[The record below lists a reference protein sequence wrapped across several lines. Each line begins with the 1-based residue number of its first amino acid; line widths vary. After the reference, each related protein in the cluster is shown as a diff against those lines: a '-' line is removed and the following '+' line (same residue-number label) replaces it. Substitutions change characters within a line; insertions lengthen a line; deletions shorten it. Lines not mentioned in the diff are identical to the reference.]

1 MSRVGKT
8 PEPATRRSPRL
19 LKVITTPIKPQTI
32 TKKEASPALAKK
44 EKAKKAAD
52 ARMKTPD
59 RSPKEEKE
67 KKTLATTRSGRK
79 PASKA
84 AAPLP
89 APEPVQ
95 PVAESRPKRK
105 TPEKPVPSEPAPTAL
120 LKSPTVS
127 RVMSEEQQQ
136 KVYSSPE
143 LHTMSRLEIQRIART
158 LNIPTNQKTE
168 VLVQIISDQKKK
180 GVFHGMNVAMRQHH
194 GREPESPRPKELNMK
209 TFMVSPSLASK
220 DTRVRKSGLKVPQ
233 SPRYSYGRN
242 IFESPPSSPT
252 KLRTSLSPKKSPNH
266 SPRSTRSSP
275 K

>member
-32 TKKEASPALAKK
+32 KPSAKKKEASPTAIAK
-44 EKAKKAAD
+44 KAKKAAD
-52 ARMKTPD
+52 ARTKTPE
-59 RSPKEEKE
+59 RSPKEEK
-67 KKTLATTRSGRK
+67 KATAKGPK
-79 PASKA
+79 PKV
-84 AAPLP
+84 
-89 APEPVQ
+89 APEPA
-95 PVAESRPKRK
+95 PVPEPVPVVETRPKRK
-105 TPEKPVPSEPAPTAL
+105 TPEKPAESAPAPTAAL

-127 RVMSEEQQQ
+127 RVISNEEQQQ

-143 LHTMSRLEIQRIART
+143 LHTMTRLEIQRIART

-168 VLVQIISDQKKK
+168 VLVQIIADQKKK

-233 SPRYSYGRN
+233 SPRYNYGRN

-252 KLRTSLSPKKSPNH
+252 KLRTSLSPKKSPNN